1 MSKTVRLHI
10 TIIIF
15 ACPDIPS
22 FGFDHICDHIID
34 KSVLIPDLLSFE
46 IFLIFLFVYF
56 LEDILESTIILLQ
69 NGILSGQ
76 IQRILSLKCKLEA
89 AVSKAVDTF
98 ISVVHAHTDTS
109 SSFVVIDFHF
119 LFCSIIAFE
128 QDLKFAWLINNEI
141 GGFVLV
147 SESMTSDYDW
157 FFPAWDKSRN
167 ILDDNRL
174 TENST
179 IKNISDST
187 IRTFPH
193 FLQLELLNSSLIRS
207 NSGTFNTNFTLFD
220 SISSINSNLIV
231 SGITMLHSK
240 IKIFN
245 IDV

>member
-1 MSKTVRLHI
+1 MNI

-22 FGFDHICDHIID
+22 FGFDHICNHIID

-46 IFLIFLFVYF
+46 IFLIFFLVYF
-56 LEDILESTIILLQ
+56 LEDVLESTIILLQ
-69 NGILSGQ
+69 NCILSSQ

-98 ISVVHAHTDTS
+98 ISVIHSHTDTA
-109 SSFVVIDFHF
+109 SSFVMIDFHF
-119 LFCSIIAFE
+119 LFRSIIAFE
-128 QDLKFAWLINNEI
+128 QNLKFAWLIHDEI
-141 GGFVLV
+141 CGFVLI
-147 SESMTSDYDW
+147 SESMTSNDDW
-157 FFPAWDKSRN
+157 FFPAWNQSRN

-179 IKNISDST
+179 IEYISDGT
-187 IRTFPH
+187 IGTFPH

-207 NSGTFNTNFTLFD
+207 NSRTFNTNFTLFD
-220 SISSINSNLIV
+220 SIGSINSNLIV